1 MDGFR
6 YLAHALGSLIDL
18 LTSDPVPLMLIF
30 ALALLFVAAGVY
42 KLAHPMM
49 GATAAANFRVVARP
63 RLAVGYALG
72 VAETGVGLLL
82 VWPESGVA
90 RLGCALAGAIS
101 AGYSVVIFR
110 SLARGDQFPCNCLP
124 VVSGDVSVLSGLR
137 SLAMLLAAAVAAI
150 GVTGSKTGTGSLYT
164 ALGGAVCLLGLPMAT
179 FAAAK
184 AYRLYRQ
191 MVRDTDWTWVLAA
204 RAGQVVTAHGDAGST
219 S

>member
-101 AGYSVVIFR
+101 AGYSVVI
-110 SLARGDQFPCNCLP
+110 
-124 VVSGDVSVLSGLR
+124 
-137 SLAMLLAAAVAAI
+137 
-150 GVTGSKTGTGSLYT
+150 
-164 ALGGAVCLLGLPMAT
+164 
-179 FAAAK
+179 
-184 AYRLYRQ
+184 
-191 MVRDTDWTWVLAA
+191 
-204 RAGQVVTAHGDAGST
+204 
-219 S
+219 